1 MSDKLSFSTAQPQP
15 AKNRAASWGEDDR
28 RWFKRR
34 PHRSHLVRPRF
45 PNEWFVQ
52 PGDAPDLDMV
62 AVKQIAAGAR
72 IRSPFEIP
80 GSPCAEHVREAA
92 ATEHGAAILFDLTI
106 RGGDCRCD
114 VLVALLDRQGA
125 PSGSV
130 Q

>member
-62 AVKQIAAGAR
+62 GVRQVEAGGR
-72 IRSPFEIP
+72 RRSPFEIP
-80 GSPCAEHVREAA
+80 VSPCPSLCVKPPEAGAHAVFDLTQQREAA
-92 ATEHGAAILFDLTI
+92 VSCAEAEAWIS
-106 RGGDCRCD
+106 RYAR
-114 VLVALLDRQGA
+114 
-125 PSGSV
+125 SGSA
-130 Q
+130 